1 MEQNKEIFGLIHSDK
16 QQIFVRYLAATLI
29 DLVVLNL
36 FDEYWD
42 NVVVESFTISLL
54 VAVILQVLLKFT
66 IKIEHRVAKWFD
78 SKSFKFKGF
87 VKFMSLWTVLFGAK
101 ILILELLSLAFGDKM
116 VFKGA
121 WHGVIAFLV
130 VVTVMILAE
139 QLAVKINKSLGD
151 KQK

>member
-1 MEQNKEIFGLIHSDK
+1 MTQEQNLGLFYSEK
-16 QQIFVRYLAATLI
+16 QQIFVRYLSAILI

-42 NVVVESFTISLL
+42 NVIVESFTISLL
-54 VAVILQVLLKFT
+54 VAIFLQVLLKVT
-66 IKIEHRVAKWFD
+66 IKFEHRIAKWFD
-78 SKSFKFKGF
+78 SKTFKFK
-87 VKFMSLWTVLFGAK
+87 KIIKIISLWAVLFVAK
-101 ILILELLSLAFGDKM
+101 ILILELLSLVFSDEM

-139 QLAVKINKSLGD
+139 QLALKINKSLGD

>member
-1 MEQNKEIFGLIHSDK
+1 MTKEKDSGLIHSDK

-29 DLVVLNL
+29 DLMVLNL

-42 NVVVESFTISLL
+42 NVIVESFTISLL
-54 VAVILQVLLKFT
+54 VAILLQVLLKVT
-66 IKIEHRVAKWFD
+66 IKFEHRIAKWFD
-78 SKSFKFKGF
+78 SKTFKFKK
-87 VKFMSLWTVLFGAK
+87 VIKFISLWAALFGAK
-101 ILILELLSLAFGDKM
+101 ILILELLSFAFGDKM

-130 VVTVMILAE
+130 VVTVMILTE
-139 QLAVKINKSLGD
+139 QLFVKFNKSLGD